1 MNKLKPFS
9 LSFGTTILRF
19 YLMMGVII
27 VAGFTGYWLLGLLAL
42 PIFLSVLLGI
52 GFEPESKFKKE
63 LNASR
68 HTLKNTRQGEFQEVA

>member
-1 MNKLKPFS
+1 MNNLKPFS
-9 LSFGTTILRF
+9 LTFGTMILRF
-19 YLMMGVII
+19 YLMMAVVI

-52 GFEPESKFKKE
+52 GFKPESKFKKE

-68 HTLKNTRQGEFQEVA
+68 HTLKNTRQGAFQEVA